1 MGGKVV
7 SCLIYA
13 FPFEHL
19 STETADCS
27 PSGSL
32 GPVLDRAPRDQV
44 IYSGDAAAMCRDVGS
59 QLTAGAPLY
68 GDEATG
74 PRSEESGGPRVKIW
88 GKMRTKRSRQGEDVN
103 TERLRGL
110 GGADGERQR

>member
-1 MGGKVV
+1 MGGGEGGEAV

-19 STETADCS
+19 STETADCR

-32 GPVLDRAPRDQV
+32 GPVLDRAPRDRV

-68 GDEATG
+68 GGEATG
-74 PRSEESGGPRVKIW
+74 PRSEEGG
-88 GKMRTKRSRQGEDVN
+88 GGSRED
-103 TERLRGL
+103 L
-110 GGADGERQR
+110 GQNEN